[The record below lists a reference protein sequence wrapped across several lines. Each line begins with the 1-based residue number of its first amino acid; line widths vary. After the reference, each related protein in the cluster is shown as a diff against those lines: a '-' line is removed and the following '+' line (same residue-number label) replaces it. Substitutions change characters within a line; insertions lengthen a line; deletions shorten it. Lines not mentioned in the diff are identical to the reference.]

1 MSKKVD
7 ELIEK
12 IEELQKEFEVLRV
25 MVKEL

>member
-7 ELIEK
+7 ELVEN

>member
-7 ELIEK
+7 ELVEK